1 MRRPRRLLVVL
12 ALAAVAAALAAASS
26 ALGSA
31 SAPRAHAASSARSV
45 AASGPYMTGVGDE
58 QAEMFGNPLWQQ
70 LRTRIVRYIAPY
82 DAVEHGDS
90 LARARAWIQAAEA
103 QHQQVLVAF
112 YHSEHTPTRLPS
124 VASYKHAVQKFIK
137 KFPYVKQY
145 QAWDEANRGQV
156 PGAFASPSAYATASY
171 YQALLRVCTHC
182 TVIGLDVL
190 DAAKIGPTLQ
200 YIAEFKSAIGKLSTV
215 MPKIWGLHN
224 YSDINRHESWRT
236 RELAR
241 AMGGQVWLTETGG
254 IVKFGGAFPNSHGSG
269 LYRAASVL
277 KYMFG
282 VAASDSR
289 IKRLYIYDWTGGNAN
304 TRFDAGLT
312 DNHHR
317 PRSGYVVVCKQLRAA
332 KCHLR
337 VSPH

>member
-1 MRRPRRLLVVL
+1 
-12 ALAAVAAALAAASS
+12 
-26 ALGSA
+26 
-31 SAPRAHAASSARSV
+31 
-45 AASGPYMTGVGDE
+45 
-58 QAEMFGNPLWQQ
+58 
-70 LRTRIVRYIAPY
+70 
-82 DAVEHGDS
+82 
-90 LARARAWIQAAEA
+90 
-103 QHQQVLVAF
+103 
-112 YHSEHTPTRLPS
+112 
-124 VASYKHAVQKFIK
+124 
-137 KFPYVKQY
+137 
-145 QAWDEANRGQV
+145 
-156 PGAFASPSAYATASY
+156 
-171 YQALLRVCTHC
+171 
-182 TVIGLDVL
+182 
-190 DAAKIGPTLQ
+190 
-200 YIAEFKSAIGKLSTV
+200 